1 MIENAVSFLESSF
14 LKDALKE
21 KGITDISYNGE
32 SFYCASNV
40 FGRRPLA
47 VEAKREE
54 VGSFLRQ
61 IANITERQFS
71 YSVPILD
78 VSFGRYRLNAVFP
91 SLARVRNEKS
101 YSFSLRLASE
111 GTVLEGNDQFFGGT
125 EKLLLQALEDNE
137 SLVIGGQTSS
147 GKTELEKWCLLHL
160 NENKRVIVIDNV
172 EELDMVENPS
182 IDLTTWLVNDS
193 LPEATFDSL
202 IKNALRN
209 NPDYIIVAE
218 SRGKEMLDAITS
230 ALSGHPIITTIH
242 AKNLAQMPERMARLA
257 MLSNERLSRDELIDD
272 IAHHFRYFVYLEK
285 SLKEDGH
292 LCRFIQ
298 SIGRYE
304 EKSQTMEVLYERNK
318 S

>member
-111 GTVLEGNDQFFGGT
+111 GTVLEKT
-125 EKLLLQALEDNE
+125 IS
-137 SLVIGGQTSS
+137 SLAERKSCFYKPWRITKASS
-147 GKTELEKWCLLHL
+147 SE
-160 NENKRVIVIDNV
+160 
-172 EELDMVENPS
+172 
-182 IDLTTWLVNDS
+182 
-193 LPEATFDSL
+193 
-202 IKNALRN
+202 
-209 NPDYIIVAE
+209 
-218 SRGKEMLDAITS
+218 
-230 ALSGHPIITTIH
+230 
-242 AKNLAQMPERMARLA
+242 ARLPVA
-257 MLSNERLSRDELIDD
+257 R
-272 IAHHFRYFVYLEK
+272 
-285 SLKEDGH
+285 
-292 LCRFIQ
+292 
-298 SIGRYE
+298 
-304 EKSQTMEVLYERNK
+304 RN
-318 S
+318 